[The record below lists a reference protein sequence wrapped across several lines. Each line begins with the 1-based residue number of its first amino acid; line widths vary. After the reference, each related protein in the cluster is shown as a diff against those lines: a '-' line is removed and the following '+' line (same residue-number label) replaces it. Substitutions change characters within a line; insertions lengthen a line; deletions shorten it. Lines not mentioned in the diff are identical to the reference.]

1 MNSILRKSIGDVLN
15 LIKFIGNVFYDAF
28 FVFRLV
34 NLLNKRYLEKL
45 KEEWWNSEVY
55 KSKCEKPADQSE
67 GISIENIGG
76 VFIVIFIGIAMA
88 CATFVFEYC
97 TYKFRKTTNILLVSP
112 VNQMRPGVPSKPSDT
127 IGHRRRMKNST
138 QKGRKL
144 RQRNTNLPNNFKPK
158 Y

>member
-1 MNSILRKSIGDVLN
+1 MNSIQRKSIVRFVRTQFDQTRRKCILR
-15 LIKFIGNVFYDAF
+15 F
-28 FVFRLV
+28 FFRLV
-34 NLLNKRYLEKL
+34 HLLNKRYLEKL

-76 VFIVIFIGIAMA
+76 VFIIIFIGIVMA

-97 TYKFRKTTNILLVSP
+97 AYKFRKTTNILLVSQA
-112 VNQMRPGVPSKPSDT
+112 NQMKTGAPSKPRDM
-127 IGHRRRMKNST
+127 IGRRRRVKNAT

-144 RQRNTNLPNNFKPK
+144 RQRNTNFPSNFRPK